1 MSFLGWITTFLIYP
15 KPSHVIET
23 VDELIESKLPVYTY
37 DTWETLVTERLK
49 NQYVFVEDVLSVMM
63 KPPGSKLPPIALTS
77 DVFWSISKRNNRTRW
92 IDSLPV

>member
-49 NQYVFVEDVLSVMM
+49 NQYVFVEDVLSVMT
-63 KPPGSKLPPIALTS
+63 PPGNKLPPIALTT